1 MRARITI
8 VRDWNVRSLEILV
21 MLVGGDKL
29 TQQKDINKAIEMAKE
44 I

>member
-1 MRARITI
+1 
-8 VRDWNVRSLEILV
+8 VRSLEILV